1 MVNRPSGMVSFV
13 ALINSVNDLRDWGLL
28 AKDLVRQEITYE
40 LIGCVR
46 ASQDIDPS
54 MIEDLCRT
62 NPNIGIYTISTDS
75 DDAAMSAGIEFA
87 LGDWVLELPSMLD
100 YQWEVNVLLE
110 AASNTV
116 EREVSF
122 QIVPAHRIRRD
133 RLMSWLASK
142 ALGIPVCTLLSTS
155 RLSSR
160 QSLIAWNRRKLRHKV
175 LRVAPQLALIPTQPV
190 SGQVGFTTS
199 SLRLMRIGFRTIVHS
214 TPKPLRWVSQVAI
227 AGAILSVIV
236 SGIILVVSIERN
248 VVPGW
253 TTTNLQLSALSFL
266 TLTVLSII
274 SEYIYQIASTTIDQ
288 PSYRVTGESLSASYS
303 FRKNPNIMEIEV
315 PGVGDA

>member
-1 MVNRPSGMVSFV
+1 MQDRPLGMVSFV
-13 ALINSVNDLRDWGLL
+13 ALINSANELYDFGHL
-28 AKDLVRQEITYE
+28 ANDLVRQEINHE

-46 ASQDIDPS
+46 TSQDIDPL
-54 MIEDLCRT
+54 MIQNLCKA

-75 DDAAMSAGIEFA
+75 DDAAMSAGIELA

-100 YQWEVNVLLE
+100 YQWEVNALLE
-110 AASNTV
+110 AANNAK
-116 EREVSF
+116 EQDLSF

-133 RLMSWLASK
+133 RFMSWLASK
-142 ALGIPVCTLLSTS
+142 ALGISVCTLLSTS

-160 QSLIAWNRRKLRHKV
+160 QSLTAWNRRKLRHKV
-175 LRVAPQLALIPTQPV
+175 LRVAPQLALIPTQSV
-190 SGQVGFTTS
+190 VGRVGVTRS
-199 SLRLMRIGFRTIVHS
+199 SLRIVQIGLRTIVHS
-214 TPKPLRWVSQVAI
+214 TPKPLRWVSQLAI
-227 AGAILSVIV
+227 TAAFLSVIV
-236 SGIILVVSIERN
+236 SGIILTVSIKRN

-288 PSYRVTGESLSASYS
+288 PSYRVTSESLSTNYS
-303 FRKNPNIMEIEV
+303 FRKNPNITEIEV
-315 PGVGDA
+315 TGIGDA